1 MMSTPS
7 VRVNTR
13 SRHWRLKYQSS
24 VISWS
29 SPIMYVGTLASARR
43 TRGTPARKRRVYHS
57 KRSRDQNL
65 LSSHFTRWRKKK
77 FTWSRIWSRSGASG
91 PGTTWPSSPGITSP
105 ASSLFFRSASVFFSV
120 L

>member
-43 TRGTPARKRRVYHS
+43 TRGRPARKRRVYHS

-65 LSSHFTRWRKKK
+65 LSSHFTRWRKNQS
-77 FTWSRIWSRSGASG
+77 TCSRSGASG

-105 ASSLFFRSASVFFSV
+105 ASSLFFRSASAFFSV
-120 L
+120 S